1 VAQECYQSLTSEDEL
16 PEAISSC
23 FGRYDG
29 PEKQSIAD
37 EGTVSTA
44 YDPTSEYRMRLKL
57 SSRRYSEALTSGK
70 LTPQDEGIVL
80 HGIMERART
89 IEDIHSAI
97 ESLVIDR
104 VLSADSAQI
113 LTAQLEQVV
122 SNPAVADWF
131 SDQWQ
136 QIHIENSII
145 APGIGTR
152 RPDRVMINGNK
163 AIVVDYKFGERN
175 NSYRK
180 QIALYCSLLKKMGYS
195 ETKGYLWYV
204 REGDIEEVI

>member
-1 VAQECYQSLTSEDEL
+1 
-16 PEAISSC
+16 
-23 FGRYDG
+23 
-29 PEKQSIAD
+29 
-37 EGTVSTA
+37 
-44 YDPTSEYRMRLKL
+44 MRLKL
-57 SSRRYSEALTSGK
+57 SSRRYSEALTSGN

-104 VLSADSAQI
+104 VLSSDSAQM

-195 ETKGYLWYV
+195 ETKGYLLYV
-204 REGDIEEVI
+204 REGDIEEGI